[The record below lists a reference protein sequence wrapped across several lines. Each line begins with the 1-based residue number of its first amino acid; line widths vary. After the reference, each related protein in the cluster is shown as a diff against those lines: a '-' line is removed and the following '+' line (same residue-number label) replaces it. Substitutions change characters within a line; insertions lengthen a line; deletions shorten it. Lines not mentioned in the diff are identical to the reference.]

1 MFQSRVGGYG
11 GEKRS
16 ATGRRNHEPKDPTHR
31 RRPLRI
37 SQARLWRRKIEVTE
51 RPHDTISSVLYT
63 ISSVRFTK
71 HKRVLRCGGVKIGK
85 KPDNDR
91 LGHSTFQPRC
101 SNVILEHLLRAT
113 FQPLLTR
120 ARSIG
125 QLC

>member
-51 RPHDTISSVLYT
+51 RPHDTISSV
-63 ISSVRFTK
+63 RFTK
-71 HKRVLRCGGVKIGK
+71 HKRVLRCGGVKLGK
-85 KPDNDR
+85 KKSDNR
-91 LGHSTFQPRC
+91 STRNSDVPAAM
-101 SNVILEHLLRAT
+101 SNVSLEHLL
-113 FQPLLTR
+113 
-120 ARSIG
+120 
-125 QLC
+125 